1 MPSPSHPASPRVLAL
16 IAPMTQLNTPY
27 PSTAYLTGFL
37 RSRGIDARQADLALA
52 LVLELL
58 SGAGLERL
66 RDQARRLN
74 PLSNDPGVLHF
85 LARFDDIHAAAP
97 RVLAFLQGRDPT
109 LAHRIVSRAFVPEG
123 PRFAAL
129 EAYAD
134 DGSGDLLRLEVSSDF
149 KYELYFGPK
158 KAGDFEVKAGGL
170 TILVDRAS
178 AKRANGIT
186 IEWVET
192 ADGGAFRIDNPAEPP
207 SVKPLSVTE
216 LKAWLDRGDKLEI
229 FDVRGDDERARAKI
243 DAAKKFDESAEAY
256 VRTLPKSTTIVMQ
269 CHHGGRSRRAAER
282 LVAEGFTRVYN
293 LEGGIDAWSVKVD
306 PKVARY

>member
-1 MPSPSHPASPRVLAL
+1 MLSAETKTQIEGLIQKSRVVLFMKGNKHFPQCGFSAQVVQILKEVGVPFDGVNVLQDPA
-16 IAPMTQLNTPY
+16 
-27 PSTAYLTGFL
+27 
-37 RSRGIDARQADLALA
+37 
-52 LVLELL
+52 
-58 SGAGLERL
+58 L
-66 RDQARRLN
+66 RDGIKEFTQWPTIPQLYV
-74 PLSNDPGVLHF
+74 DGQFVGGC
-85 LARFDDIHAAAP
+85 DIVKDLYAQGELQKMLGAETEDVPAPVIRVHERAAK
-97 RVLAFLQGRDPT
+97 AFRD
-109 LAHRIVSRAFVPEG
+109 
-123 PRFAAL
+123 
-129 EAYAD
+129 AD

-158 KAGDFEVKAGGL
+158 KAGDFEVKADGL

-192 ADGGAFRIDNPAEPP
+192 PDGGAFRIDNPAEPP

-216 LKAWLDRGDKLEI
+216 LKAWLDRGDRIEL

-243 DAAKKFDESAEAY
+243 DAAKKFDEAAEAY
-256 VRTLPKSTTIVMQ
+256 VRTLPKNTTIVMQ

-282 LVAEGFTRVYN
+282 LVAEGFSRVYN